1 MIRKIDIKNFG
12 LFSDFLWNPILS
24 GDVEFKKVNVIYGR
38 NYSGKTTLSRIFRCV
53 ENGQIH
59 EKYADADF
67 SISLGSENL
76 TQDNLDTVPKDV
88 KVRVYNTDFVKAN
101 LSWLHRD
108 DGNIESFALLGNVE
122 LDSEIK
128 EIEKKLVG
136 DSGDDRNSLH
146 FKLTEK
152 HATHTQKQNVVT
164 AKKEVLD
171 ELLRDKAREI
181 NKNHIKLSDNSSY
194 NIESVRR
201 DIPQATKSCILSDE
215 KTSERKNLL
224 KEEPKKDVSK
234 ISESKPKFS
243 KFQDATNELLSREIK
258 PDQPITDL
266 INDNLLQNWVLA
278 GIEIHKDK
286 MNSCGFCGNPLPHD
300 LWDKLDAHFSEESKK
315 LRIDIENLIKELETA
330 KQNIQG
336 NAIKIPAK
344 ENLYSCFYS
353 EYDRLLNLWLEMKV
367 TYSENLDCLI
377 KQLRRREKD
386 IFKVQVAIEFKNLSD
401 EMLALCI
408 EFNQEVIEKHNNKTV
423 TLTIDQKKA
432 RDELRLSEVAKFL
445 KAIDYQNRNNEIEAL
460 KKEVAELESDK
471 NQIKQTVNTLTEE
484 KKTLKAKKHDERKG
498 AELVNEYLTRFF
510 SHDGLKLEA
519 KGQAPTSEFKVMRNG
534 FDATNLSEGEC
545 SLIAFCY
552 FIAKIN
558 DELKDAQNDTK
569 LIIYIDDPISSLD
582 SNHVYFIFSLIDSVI
597 AKPQKYAQLF
607 ISTHN
612 LDFLKYLKRITLPS
626 GGKNQI
632 AHFLVECNRK
642 QNSERSR
649 LREMPEHIEKY
660 ATEFNYL
667 FEQIYSVRKREMQE
681 MRGKGD
687 NRMMLNNDYTQFYNL
702 PNNLR
707 KFLECYLFFK
717 YPNNDEPLKNLEKF
731 FNQNE
736 NDASFIN
743 RVINEHSH
751 LTHLDRGR
759 IPMDIDEIEKCA
771 RLVLDTMQN
780 KEPEQFN
787 ALVESVS

>member
-1 MIRKIDIKNFG
+1 MISKIDINNFG
-12 LFSDFLWNPILS
+12 LFSEFSWDSNLA
-24 GDVEFKKVNVIYGR
+24 FKKVNIIYGR
-38 NYSGKTTLSRIFRCV
+38 NYAGKTTLSRIFGCV
-53 ENGQIH
+53 ENRKIH
-59 EKYADADF
+59 EKYPSSAF

-76 TQDNLDTVPKDV
+76 TQDNLDTVASDV

-108 DGNIESFALLGNVE
+108 DGSIESFALLGAENVE
-122 LDSEIK
+122 LEKKIEEIK
-128 EIEKKLVG
+128 EKLG
-136 DSGDDRNSLH
+136 TEGDRNGLC
-146 FKLTEK
+146 FELE
-152 HATHTQKQNVVT
+152 QKTMAHGQAHSVVN
-164 AKKEVLD
+164 AKEDALKKQLSE
-171 ELLRDKAREI
+171 EAG
-181 NKNHIKLSDNSSY
+181 HIKTNTKLYDSPNYIITS
-194 NIESVRR
+194 IKK
-201 DIPQATKSCILSDE
+201 DIPRATESCILSDE
-215 KTSERKNLL
+215 EIDERKNLL
-224 KEEPKKDVSK
+224 KEEPKNNVPK
-234 ISESKPKFS
+234 ILESKPKFS
-243 KFQDATNELLSREIK
+243 TFQEATNELLGREIK
-258 PDQPITDL
+258 PDQPITNL

-278 GIEIHKDK
+278 GIEIHRDK

-336 NAIKIPAK
+336 NALKIPAK
-344 ENLYSCFYS
+344 ENLYSSFHS
-353 EYDRLLNLWLEMKV
+353 EYERLLNSWQEMKV
-367 TYSENLDCLI
+367 VYSNSLDVLI
-377 KQLRRREKD
+377 KKLQEREKD
-386 IFKVQVAIEFKNLSD
+386 IFRIQDKIECNDLSD
-401 EMLALCI
+401 EILALCI

-423 TLTIDQKKA
+423 TLTIDQKKS

-460 KKEVAELESDK
+460 KKEVAELESNK
-471 NQIKQTVNTLTEE
+471 NQIQQTINELNKEKITLE
-484 KKTLKAKKHDERKG
+484 AQKHDESKG

-510 SHDGLKLEA
+510 GHDGLKLDT
-519 KGQAPTSEFKVMRNG
+519 KGQAPNTEFKVLRNG
-534 FDATNLSEGEC
+534 VEATNLSEGEC

-558 DELKDAQNDTK
+558 DELKDEQNDTK

-626 GGKNQI
+626 GGKKQI

-642 QNSERSR
+642 QSSERSR
-649 LREMPEHIEKY
+649 LKKMPEHIEKY

-667 FEQIYSVRKREMQE
+667 FEQIYFSVNPLEIAEFNEADSHDR
-681 MRGKGD
+681 
-687 NRMMLNNDYTQFYNL
+687 FYNL
-702 PNNLR
+702 SNNLR

-717 YPNNDEPLKNLEKF
+717 YPNNENPLNNLNRF
-731 FNQNE
+731 FDE
-736 NDASFIN
+736 NDASFIK

-759 IPMDIDEIEKCA
+759 IVMDNFNEIERCA
-771 RLVLDTMQN
+771 KLVLDRIEE
-780 KEPEQFN
+780 KDKEQFN

>member
-1 MIRKIDIKNFG
+1 MISKIDINNFG
-12 LFSDFLWNPILS
+12 LFSEFSWDSDLA
-24 GDVEFKKVNVIYGR
+24 FKKVNIIYGR

-59 EKYADADF
+59 EKYPNSDF
-67 SISLGSENL
+67 SISLGTENL
-76 TQDNLDTVPKDV
+76 TQDNLDTVPNDV

-108 DGNIESFALLGNVE
+108 DGKIESFALLGAVNLE
-122 LDSEIK
+122 LEEK
-128 EIEKKLVG
+128 IEKIKDELG
-136 DSGDDRNSLH
+136 TEGDRNGLYS
-146 FKLTEK
+146 KLDEKTATHIQRQNVFTEK
-152 HATHTQKQNVVT
+152 KGA
-164 AKKEVLD
+164 LD
-171 ELLRDKAREI
+171 DLLRNKAGEI
-181 NKNHIKLSDNSSY
+181 NKNNIKLSDNSSY
-194 NIESVRR
+194 NIRSIEK
-201 DIPQATKSCILSDE
+201 DILQATESCILSDE
-215 KTSERKNLL
+215 EIDERKNLL
-224 KEEPKKDVSK
+224 KEEPKNNVPK
-234 ISESKPKFS
+234 IPESKPKFS
-243 KFQDATNELLSREIK
+243 TFQDATNELLSREIK

-278 GIEIHKDK
+278 GIEIHRDK

-344 ENLYSCFYS
+344 ENLYSCFHS
-353 EYDRLLNLWLEMKV
+353 GYDRLLNSWQEMKV

-386 IFKVQVAIEFKNLSD
+386 IFKVQVAIECKNLSD
-401 EMLALCI
+401 EILALCI
-408 EFNQEVIEKHNNKTV
+408 AFNQEVIEKHNNKTV

-460 KKEVAELESDK
+460 KKEVADLESDK
-471 NQIKQTVNTLTEE
+471 NKIQQTINALKEE
-484 KKTLKAKKHDERKG
+484 KRTLKDKKHDEKKG
-498 AELVNEYLTRFF
+498 AKLVNEYLTRFF
-510 SHDGLKLEA
+510 GHDGLMLVPQGT
-519 KGQAPTSEFKVMRNG
+519 GQFKVIRN
-534 FDATNLSEGEC
+534 DIEATNLSEGEC

-558 DELKDAQNDTK
+558 DELKDEQNDTK

-582 SNHVYFIFSLIDSVI
+582 SNHIYFIFSLIDSVI
-597 AKPQKYAQLF
+597 AKPQKYTQLF

-612 LDFLKYLKRITLPS
+612 LDFLKYLKRITVPNVPNTS
-626 GGKNQI
+626 KRKKQKDI
-632 AHFLVECNRK
+632 AHFLVERDSK
-642 QNSERSR
+642 QSFERSR
-649 LREMPEHIEKY
+649 LKKMPNHIEKY

-667 FEQIYSVRKREMQE
+667 FEQIYFSVNPLETAEFNEADSYDR
-681 MRGKGD
+681 
-687 NRMMLNNDYTQFYNL
+687 FYNL
-702 PNNLR
+702 SNNLR

-717 YPNNDEPLKNLEKF
+717 YPNNENPLNNLNKF
-731 FNQNE
+731 FDE
-736 NDASFIN
+736 NDASFIK

-759 IPMDIDEIEKCA
+759 TVMGNFNEIERCA
-771 RLVLDTMQN
+771 KLVLDRIEE
-780 KEPEQFN
+780 KDKEQFD
-787 ALVESVS
+787 ALVDSLS

>member
-1 MIRKIDIKNFG
+1 MICKIDIKNFG
-12 LFSDFLWNPILS
+12 LFSDFLWNPVLG
-24 GDVEFKKVNVIYGR
+24 GDADATFKKVNIIYGR

-53 ENGQIH
+53 ENGKIH
-59 EKYADADF
+59 EKYTDADF
-67 SISLGSENL
+67 SISLGTENL
-76 TQDNLDTVPKDV
+76 TQDNLDTVPSDI

-108 DGNIESFALLGNVE
+108 DGKIESFALLGAVNLE
-122 LDSEIK
+122 LEEK
-128 EIEKKLVG
+128 IEKIKDELG
-136 DSGDDRNSLH
+136 TEGDRNGLYS
-146 FKLTEK
+146 KLDEKTATHIQSQNVFTEK
-152 HATHTQKQNVVT
+152 KGA
-164 AKKEVLD
+164 LD
-171 ELLRDKAREI
+171 DLLRNKAGEI
-181 NKNHIKLSDNSSY
+181 NKNNIKLSDNSSY
-194 NIESVRR
+194 NIKSIEK
-201 DIPQATKSCILSDE
+201 DIPQATESCILSDE
-215 KTSERKNLL
+215 EIDERKNLL
-224 KEEPKKDVSK
+224 KEEPKNNVPK
-234 ISESKPKFS
+234 IPESKPKFS
-243 KFQDATNELLSREIK
+243 TFQEATNELLGREIK

-278 GIEIHKDK
+278 GIEIHRDK

-330 KQNIQG
+330 KQIIQG

-344 ENLYSCFYS
+344 ENLYSCFHS
-353 EYDRLLNLWLEMKV
+353 EYDRLLNSWQEMKV

-386 IFKVQVAIEFKNLSD
+386 IFKVQVAIGCKNLSD
-401 EMLALCI
+401 EILALCI
-408 EFNQEVIEKHNNKTV
+408 EFNQEVIETHNNKTV
-423 TLTIDQKKA
+423 TLTIDQKKS

-445 KAIDYQNRNNEIEAL
+445 KAIDYQNRHKEIETL
-460 KKEVAELESDK
+460 KKEVADLEADK
-471 NQIKQTVNTLTEE
+471 NQIQQTINTLKEE
-484 KKTLKAKKHDERKG
+484 KRTLKAKKHDESKG

-510 SHDGLKLEA
+510 GHDGLMLVPQGT
-519 KGQAPTSEFKVMRNG
+519 GQFKVIRNG
-534 FDATNLSEGEC
+534 IQATNLSEGEC

-558 DELKDAQNDTK
+558 DELKDEQNDTK

-597 AKPQKYAQLF
+597 AKPKKYAQLF

-626 GGKNQI
+626 GGKNKI

-642 QNSERSR
+642 QNFERSR
-649 LREMPEHIEKY
+649 LRKMPEHIEKY

-667 FEQIYSVRKREMQE
+667 FEQIYSVRKRVMQE

-687 NRMMLNNDYTQFYNL
+687 SRQMLNNTYTQFYNL

-717 YPNNDEPLKNLEKF
+717 YPNNDEPLKNLNKF
-731 FNQNE
+731 FEE

-759 IPMDIDEIEKCA
+759 IPMDIDEIETCA
-771 RLVLDTMQN
+771 KLVLDTMER
-780 KEPEQFN
+780 KENEQFN
-787 ALVESVS
+787 ALVESLS

>member
-1 MIRKIDIKNFG
+1 MISKIDINNFG
-12 LFSDFLWNPILS
+12 LFSDFLWNPVLG
-24 GDVEFKKVNVIYGR
+24 GDATFTKVNIIYGR
-38 NYSGKTTLSRIFRCV
+38 NYAGKTTLSRIFGCM
-53 ENGQIH
+53 ENGKIH
-59 EKYADADF
+59 DKYTDADF
-67 SISLGSENL
+67 SISLSSENL
-76 TQDNLDTVPKDV
+76 TKITQHNLNTVPSDV
-88 KVRVYNTDFVKAN
+88 KIRVYNTDFVKAN

-108 DGNIESFALLGNVE
+108 DGSIESFALLGAENVE
-122 LDSEIK
+122 LEKKIDEIK
-128 EIEKKLVG
+128 EKLG
-136 DSGDDRNSLH
+136 TEGDRNGLRFELEQKTIAYGQAHSVVNAKED
-146 FKLTEK
+146 KLK
-152 HATHTQKQNVVT
+152 KQLSEE
-164 AKKEVLD
+164 AG
-171 ELLRDKAREI
+171 R
-181 NKNHIKLSDNSSY
+181 IKTNTKLYDSPNYIITS
-194 NIESVRR
+194 IRK
-201 DIPQATKSCILSDE
+201 DIPQATESCILSDE
-215 KTSERKNLL
+215 EIDERKNLL
-224 KEEPKKDVSK
+224 KEELKNNVPK
-234 ISESKPKFS
+234 IPESKPKFS
-243 KFQDATNELLSREIK
+243 TFQEATNELLGREIK

-278 GIEIHKDK
+278 GIEIHRDK
-286 MNSCGFCGNPLPHD
+286 MNSCGFCGNPLLPHD

-344 ENLYSCFYS
+344 ENLYSCFHS
-353 EYDRLLNLWLEMKV
+353 EYDRLLNSWQEMKV

-386 IFKVQVAIEFKNLSD
+386 IFKVQVAIECKNLSD
-401 EMLALCI
+401 EILALCI
-408 EFNQEVIEKHNNKTV
+408 EFNQEVIEKHNKTV
-423 TLTIDQKKA
+423 TLTIDPKKA

-445 KAIDYQNRNNEIEAL
+445 KAIDYQNRHNEIEAL
-460 KKEVAELESDK
+460 KKEVADLENDK
-471 NQIKQTVNTLTEE
+471 NQIQQTINELHNEKITLV
-484 KKTLKAKKHDERKG
+484 AQKHDERKG
-498 AELVNEYLTRFF
+498 AELVNEYLTCFF

-519 KGQAPTSEFKVMRNG
+519 KGQAPTTEFKVMRNG
-534 FDATNLSEGEC
+534 VEATNLSEGEC

-558 DELKDAQNDTK
+558 DELKDEQNDTK

-582 SNHVYFIFSLIDSVI
+582 SNHIYFIFSLIDSVI

-612 LDFLKYLKRITLPS
+612 LDFLKYLKRITSPS
-626 GGKNQI
+626 DGKKHI

-642 QNSERSR
+642 RNSERSR
-649 LREMPEHIEKY
+649 LVRMPKHIEKY

-667 FEQIYSVRKREMQE
+667 FERIYFFVNPPEFTECHEENSYDQS
-681 MRGKGD
+681 
-687 NRMMLNNDYTQFYNL
+687 YNL

-717 YPNNDEPLKNLEKF
+717 YPNNKDPLNNLNKF
-731 FNQNE
+731 FDE

-759 IPMDIDEIEKCA
+759 TVMDNFNEIERCA
-771 RLVLDTMQN
+771 KLVLDRIEE
-780 KEPEQFN
+780 KDKEQFK